1 MKKNKINK
9 TNKKN
14 EIYKRIGKMMACGN
28 YYTAMKMIDTPN
40 NTQRDQKF
48 IAIGKGTIR
57 TLSVCFII
65 IIAISIIV
73 TLTRG

>member
-1 MKKNKINK
+1 MKKNKN
-9 TNKKN
+9 KN

-40 NTQRDQKF
+40 SPQRDQKF
-48 IAIGKGTIR
+48 IAIGKGVVK

-65 IIAISIIV
+65 VITIAIIMTIAK
-73 TLTRG
+73 G